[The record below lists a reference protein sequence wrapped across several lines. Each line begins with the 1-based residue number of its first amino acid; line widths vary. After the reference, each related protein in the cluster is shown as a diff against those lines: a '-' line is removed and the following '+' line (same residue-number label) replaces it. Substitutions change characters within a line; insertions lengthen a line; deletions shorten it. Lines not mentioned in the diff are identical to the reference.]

1 MRIGYFVNQYPAATH
16 TFIRR
21 EIRGMEA
28 LGVSTFRYALRS
40 SKYKSGDAED
50 ELEER
55 LTKHI
60 FGAGLREIM
69 RCCLAAL
76 LAQPAAWGR
85 AILEAV
91 RIGWRSDRGILRH
104 LIYVVD
110 AAVLASWC
118 RRDGVEH
125 VHAHFGTNSAAI
137 AMLARHFS
145 GIPYSFTAHGAD
157 EFEKAQLLSLDIKLE
172 RAAFAVCVSSFGR
185 SQLMRWSR
193 PDQWSK
199 IEVVHC
205 GVDRLFLESSAQRP
219 PTAPRLVCVG
229 RLDAW
234 KGQLVLVGA
243 VRRLREAGVPC
254 EIVLVGDGPFR
265 KHVEDAISDAG
276 LQSAITILGWASGD
290 QVKQEIMA
298 ARALVQPSFY
308 EGLPVV
314 IMEAMA
320 LGRPVIST
328 YVGGIPELVENNKT
342 GWLAPA
348 GDEIALSEAMRT
360 ALEASVDQLAAMG
373 AAGRGRVI
381 ESHDSMKEAG
391 KLLRLIQKTEERSGC
406 ATEIDGWR
414 VRPFAAGSEF
424 ALRRMVC
431 AWDDS
436 EAAAIRVKHRL
447 IEPRVRKLN
456 RSSQTTRSSTAF
468 DP

>member
-21 EIRGMEA
+21 EIRAMEA

-40 SKYKSGDAED
+40 GKYRSADPED

-60 FGAGLREIM
+60 LRVGGLGELI
-69 RCCLAAL
+69 RCCMVTL
-76 LAQPAAWGR
+76 LTQPGAWGR
-85 AILEAV
+85 AIRETV
-91 RIGWRSDRGILRH
+91 RIGWRSDSGILRH
-104 LIYVVD
+104 LIYVVE

-118 RRDGVEH
+118 RRDDVEH

-145 GIPYSFTAHGAD
+145 RIPYSFTAHGAD

-205 GVDRLFLESSAQRP
+205 GVDRLFLESPAQRP
-219 PTAPRLVCVG
+219 PAAPRLVCVG

-234 KGQLVLVGA
+234 KGQLVLVA
-243 VRRLREAGVPC
+243 AARRLREAGVPC
-254 EIVLVGDGPFR
+254 EIRLVGDGPFR
-265 KHVEDAISDAG
+265 EHVEDAISDAG
-276 LQSAITILGWASGD
+276 LDSAITILGWASGVR
-290 QVKQEIMA
+290 VKEEIVA

-328 YVGGIPELVENNKT
+328 FVGGIPELVENGKT

-348 GDEIALSEAMRT
+348 GDEIALSEAMRA
-360 ALEASVDQLAAMG
+360 ALEASVDQLATMG

-391 KLLRLIQKTEERSGC
+391 KLLRLIQETEGRSGC
-406 ATEIDGWR
+406 TTGSMLGG
-414 VRPFAAGSEF
+414 RPF
-424 ALRRMVC
+424 RRKPPN
-431 AWDDS
+431 S
-436 EAAAIRVKHRL
+436 G
-447 IEPRVRKLN
+447 
-456 RSSQTTRSSTAF
+456 
-468 DP
+468 